1 MLVQVFLVLAV
12 MVMGPVNGLPIVF
25 GQDSVPDQG
34 GVIVNVDGER
44 GQIFLDGIKIK
55 TSENMSCIIILRII
69 ILLNIVSNKPV
80 GLRDDLVDR
89 VESCPHQ
96 VGQDD
101 EVVRVH
107 RISL

>member
-1 MLVQVFLVLAV
+1 MLAV
-12 MVMGPVNGLPIVF
+12 MVMGPVNGLAIVF

-55 TSENMSCIIILRII
+55 TSENMSCNIFIWIIILRII

-89 VESCPHQ
+89 VVPTRS
-96 VGQDD
+96 
-101 EVVRVH
+101 VRMMK
-107 RISL
+107 